1 MIRRAFGPGGLLVLM
16 LAVPGTASASDFEVS
31 SYAIVGMDYRNEFYD
46 RAGEDTETVPV
57 LRRIKADFRYDPDG
71 PWQVRVGGNY
81 GAVYFDDETDERAG
95 FNDAYVRYQ
104 WPGRVRLQLGRM
116 REPFG
121 FERLTGFSRIA
132 GTERSLVSNALAP
145 GRSLGLKYSNYSRHD
160 TRAIGVFR
168 EDENPGAPLAL
179 TARYTWAP
187 IIDDNTLHFGVSGS
201 WRYLRGEEFQIRDR
215 AEVFR
220 GATISRSAIFLADQ
234 SQQLGL
240 DMLWQS
246 AGSLTLV
253 TELIAQRVERDDGLA
268 WNYSGGYAQAS
279 YLVTGEQRNYRRG
292 SLREVRPASSRGAW
306 ELVGRFSYLNLRDHS
321 VGSRTGVGVAGVNYY
336 LNRDVSFKLH
346 YLRSEITGN
355 TLHDETLGN
364 ALIFRTQ
371 FTIL

>member
-1 MIRRAFGPGGLLVLM
+1 MPRR
-16 LAVPGTASASDFEVS
+16 VPGLAGFIVLALALPALSHASDAEFS
-31 SYAIVGMDYRNEFYD
+31 SYAIVGMDYRDEFYD
-46 RAGEDTETVPV
+46 RAGENSETAPM
-57 LRRIKADFRYDPDG
+57 LRRIKADFRYDPSG

-81 GAVYFDDETDERAG
+81 GAVYFDDETDDRAG

-168 EDENPGAPLAL
+168 EDENPGSPLAL
-179 TARYTWAP
+179 TARYTYAP
-187 IIDDNTLHFGVSGS
+187 IVDDNTLHFGISGS

-220 GATISRSAIFLADQ
+220 GATISRSAIYLADEA
-234 SQQLGL
+234 QQLGL

-246 AGSLTLV
+246 SGSLTLV
-253 TELIAQRVERDDGLA
+253 GELMGQRVVRDDGLE
-268 WNYSGGYAQAS
+268 WYYSGFYVQGS

-306 ELVGRFSYLNLRDHS
+306 ELVGRFSHLNLRDHS

-336 LNRDVSFKLH
+336 LNRDVNFKLH